1 MNDIIS
7 INRQFLIMARE
18 ASKSRSGEI
27 MTGLS
32 RTALDRIAQMT
43 LDEIDA
49 MARDIGISVISI
61 RLTETEMDRLLSL
74 QGLQKAAYSISIAAS
89 ARPRGGN
96 TPKGNVSFTS
106 KQDVL
111 LRARRAFPRKRQV
124 FPFIEPRR

>member
-49 MARDIGISVISI
+49 MARDIGISVISV
-61 RLTETEMDRLLSL
+61 RLTESEMDRLLSL

-89 ARPRGGN
+89 ARPRGGI
-96 TPKGNVSFTS
+96 GSFPTS
-106 KQDVL
+106 
-111 LRARRAFPRKRQV
+111 RQTT
-124 FPFIEPRR
+124 EA

>member
-1 MNDIIS
+1 
-7 INRQFLIMARE
+7 
-18 ASKSRSGEI
+18 

-43 LDEIDA
+43 LNEIDA

-89 ARPRGGN
+89 ARPLGG
-96 TPKGNVSFTS
+96 TGSFPTS
-106 KQDVL
+106 
-111 LRARRAFPRKRQV
+111 RQAT
-124 FPFIEPRR
+124 EA

>member
-1 MNDIIS
+1 MIDIIS

-32 RTALDRIAQMT
+32 RTTLDRIAQMT

-49 MARDIGISVISI
+49 MARDIGISAISV

-89 ARPRGGN
+89 AKPRGG
-96 TPKGNVSFTS
+96 TS
-106 KQDVL
+106 SSSSSRQTTDV
-111 LRARRAFPRKRQV
+111 
-124 FPFIEPRR
+124 

>member
-27 MTGLS
+27 VTGLS
-32 RTALDRIAQMT
+32 RNALDRISQMT
-43 LDEIDA
+43 LDEIDS

-89 ARPRGGN
+89 ARPRGGI
-96 TPKGNVSFTS
+96 GSFPTT
-106 KQDVL
+106 
-111 LRARRAFPRKRQV
+111 RQAT
-124 FPFIEPRR
+124 EA

>member
-89 ARPRGGN
+89 ARPREGTG
-96 TPKGNVSFTS
+96 SFPTS
-106 KQDVL
+106 QQ
-111 LRARRAFPRKRQV
+111 ATEA
-124 FPFIEPRR
+124 

>member
-1 MNDIIS
+1 
-7 INRQFLIMARE
+7 
-18 ASKSRSGEI
+18 

-89 ARPRGGN
+89 ARPRGGTGSFPTSN
-96 TPKGNVSFTS
+96 AMVLGNNFIKYVTS
-106 KQDVL
+106 Q
-111 LRARRAFPRKRQV
+111 RNPNN
-124 FPFIEPRR
+124 

>member
-89 ARPRGGN
+89 ARPRGGA
-96 TPKGNVSFTS
+96 GSFPTS
-106 KQDVL
+106 
-111 LRARRAFPRKRQV
+111 RQAT
-124 FPFIEPRR
+124 EA

>member
-18 ASKSRSGEI
+18 ASKSRAGEI

-49 MARDIGISVISI
+49 MARD
-61 RLTETEMDRLLSL
+61 LSL
-74 QGLQKAAYSISIAAS
+74 IHI
-89 ARPRGGN
+89 
-96 TPKGNVSFTS
+96 
-106 KQDVL
+106 
-111 LRARRAFPRKRQV
+111 
-124 FPFIEPRR
+124 

>member
-1 MNDIIS
+1 
-7 INRQFLIMARE
+7 
-18 ASKSRSGEI
+18 

-32 RTALDRIAQMT
+32 RTVLDRIAQMT

-89 ARPRGGN
+89 ARPRGGI
-96 TPKGNVSFTS
+96 GSFPTS
-106 KQDVL
+106 
-111 LRARRAFPRKRQV
+111 RQAT
-124 FPFIEPRR
+124 EA

>member
-18 ASKSRSGEI
+18 ASKSKSGEI

-32 RTALDRIAQMT
+32 RNALDRIAQMT

-61 RLTETEMDRLLSL
+61 RLTETEMDRLLSPRWPL
-74 QGLQKAAYSISIAAS
+74 QN
-89 ARPRGGN
+89 P
-96 TPKGNVSFTS
+96 P
-106 KQDVL
+106 L
-111 LRARRAFPRKRQV
+111 LATQNPPGRTR
-124 FPFIEPRR
+124 

>member
-1 MNDIIS
+1 
-7 INRQFLIMARE
+7 
-18 ASKSRSGEI
+18 

-32 RTALDRIAQMT
+32 RNALDRIAQMT

-89 ARPRGGN
+89 ARPRGGI
-96 TPKGNVSFTS
+96 GSFPTY
-106 KQDVL
+106 
-111 LRARRAFPRKRQV
+111 RQATEV
-124 FPFIEPRR
+124 

>member
-1 MNDIIS
+1 
-7 INRQFLIMARE
+7 
-18 ASKSRSGEI
+18 

-32 RTALDRIAQMT
+32 RNALDRIAQMT

-89 ARPRGGN
+89 ARPLGG
-96 TPKGNVSFTS
+96 TGSFPAS
-106 KQDVL
+106 
-111 LRARRAFPRKRQV
+111 RQAT
-124 FPFIEPRR
+124 EA

>member
-1 MNDIIS
+1 
-7 INRQFLIMARE
+7 
-18 ASKSRSGEI
+18 

-89 ARPRGGN
+89 ARPRGG
-96 TPKGNVSFTS
+96 TVSFPTS
-106 KQDVL
+106 
-111 LRARRAFPRKRQV
+111 RQAT
-124 FPFIEPRR
+124 EA

>member
-32 RTALDRIAQMT
+32 RTVLDRIAQMT

-49 MARDIGISVISI
+49 MARDIGISVISV
-61 RLTETEMDRLLSL
+61 RLTESEMDRLLSL

-89 ARPRGGN
+89 ARPRGGI
-96 TPKGNVSFTS
+96 GSFPTS
-106 KQDVL
+106 
-111 LRARRAFPRKRQV
+111 RQAT
-124 FPFIEPRR
+124 EA

>member
-1 MNDIIS
+1 
-7 INRQFLIMARE
+7 
-18 ASKSRSGEI
+18 

-89 ARPRGGN
+89 AKPRGGI
-96 TPKGNVSFTS
+96 GSFPTS
-106 KQDVL
+106 
-111 LRARRAFPRKRQV
+111 RQAT
-124 FPFIEPRR
+124 EA

>member
-1 MNDIIS
+1 
-7 INRQFLIMARE
+7 
-18 ASKSRSGEI
+18 

-89 ARPRGGN
+89 ARPRGGI
-96 TPKGNVSFTS
+96 GSFPTS
-106 KQDVL
+106 
-111 LRARRAFPRKRQV
+111 RQAT
-124 FPFIEPRR
+124 EA

>member
-1 MNDIIS
+1 
-7 INRQFLIMARE
+7 
-18 ASKSRSGEI
+18 

-32 RTALDRIAQMT
+32 RNALDRIAQMT

-89 ARPRGGN
+89 ARPRGG
-96 TPKGNVSFTS
+96 TGSFPTS
-106 KQDVL
+106 
-111 LRARRAFPRKRQV
+111 RQAT
-124 FPFIEPRR
+124 EA

>member
-61 RLTETEMDRLLSL
+61 RLTESEMDRLLSL
-74 QGLQKAAYSISIAAS
+74 QGLQKAAYSISVAAS
-89 ARPRGGN
+89 ARPRGGI
-96 TPKGNVSFTS
+96 GSFQTS
-106 KQDVL
+106 
-111 LRARRAFPRKRQV
+111 RQGT
-124 FPFIEPRR
+124 EA

>member
-74 QGLQKAAYSISIAAS
+74 QGFQKAAYSISVAAS
-89 ARPRGGN
+89 ARTRGGIGSLPSSRLA
-96 TPKGNVSFTS
+96 TE
-106 KQDVL
+106 
-111 LRARRAFPRKRQV
+111 A
-124 FPFIEPRR
+124 